1 MWLPEDDKRSESKAP
16 PKLAEIREG
25 LLKTPGRKLQGR
37 EYSLLPKAAVGM
49 ILREDFERGMVV
61 LLLKRETRDS
71 DPWSGHMAFPG
82 GRTKDSDKNM
92 INTAT
97 REVME
102 ETGINLAKCE
112 LLGTLDEL
120 PPGNRSVAV
129 TPFVFLDNS
138 KSEVK
143 IETKEIADYVWAP
156 VSFFANK
163 RNAEIFRAQ
172 TGETFHE
179 FVSFPYLGKYIVW
192 GMTLRIIDDF
202 LGKII

>member
-1 MWLPEDDKRSESKAP
+1 MWSSDDDKRSESKTP
-16 PKLAEIREG
+16 PQLEKVREG
-25 LLKTPGRKLQGR
+25 LLKTPGRKLEGK
-37 EYSLLPKAAVGM
+37 EYSLLPKAAVGV
-49 ILREDFERGMVV
+49 ILREDLERGLIV
-61 LLLKRETRDS
+61 LLLKRENRES

-82 GRTKDSDKNM
+82 GRMKDSDKEM
-92 INTAT
+92 INTAR

-102 ETGINLAKCE
+102 ETGINLARCE

-120 PPGNRSVAV
+120 PPGNRSVTV
-129 TPFVFLDNS
+129 TPFVFLDVE
-138 KSEVK
+138 KSEVE

-156 VSFFANK
+156 VNFFANK

-172 TGETFHE
+172 MGGTFRE

-202 LGKII
+202 LGKIM